1 MRPQN
6 SSRRRFQRHQAEIP
20 VEISTPEE
28 TWSKQVSSTHDISN
42 GGLSFISETPLKIDQ
57 IIKLTIRITRPYF
70 EETAKVIWCHANSSG
85 HEIGVQFLNN
95 QAVYGIRMVEQVC
108 HIEQYRKEMKDEF
121 GRELSTQEAALEWI
135 SKYAA
140 DYREHD

>member
-20 VEISTPEE
+20 VEISTPEK

-42 GGLSFISETPLKIDQ
+42 GGLSFISEIPLQIDQ
-57 IIKLTIRITRPYF
+57 IIKLTIRITRPFF
-70 EETAKVIWCHANSSG
+70 EESAKVIWCHANGSG
-85 HEIGVQFLNN
+85 HEIGVQFMNN
-95 QAVYGIRMVEQVC
+95 QAIYGIRMVEQVC
-108 HIEQYRKEMKDEF
+108 HIEQYRKEMKDQH
-121 GRELSTQEAALEWI
+121 GRELTTQEAALEWI